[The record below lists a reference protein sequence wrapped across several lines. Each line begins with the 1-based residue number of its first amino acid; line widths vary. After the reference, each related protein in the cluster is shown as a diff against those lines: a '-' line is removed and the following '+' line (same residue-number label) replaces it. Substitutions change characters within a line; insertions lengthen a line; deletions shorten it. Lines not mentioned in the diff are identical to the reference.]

1 MNSTTIKITEL
12 QSQFDST
19 IESNPFKNYKNRI
32 TNTQE
37 LPSPS
42 HACLVR
48 RPAPAAAWPPRH
60 APGGPHP
67 PPRPGCL
74 LLRGEKESEELEIDE
89 EEEELEM
96 REREVWVVVDG
107 FE

>member
-48 RPAPAAAWPPRH
+48 RPAPAAAWPPRR

-89 EEEELEM
+89 EE
-96 REREVWVVVDG
+96 
-107 FE
+107 